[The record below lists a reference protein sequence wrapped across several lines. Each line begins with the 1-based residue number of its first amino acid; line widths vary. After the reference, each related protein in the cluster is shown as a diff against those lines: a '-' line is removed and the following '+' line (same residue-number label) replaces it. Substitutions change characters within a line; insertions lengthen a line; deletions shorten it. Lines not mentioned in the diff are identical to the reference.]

1 MNIKQLVGTAGIV
14 VAVITITL
22 WLHTGSQQK
31 PNPKR
36 LDFPIASITTP
47 SGEHLASF
55 FDGLAPNPSVVAA
68 LKLPAVKPGECGK
81 PVGLGERVQ
90 KLFGFGQKVYA
101 QGLGPCQCT
110 GGCICLG
117 CNQFVMIHNCGF
129 QCDGGNYFYPQ
140 YDFEVRCMG
149 AVTDGNRNCFLEGCG
164 CAVSSCSNYE
174 GCGC

>member
-1 MNIKQLVGTAGIV
+1 MLAG
-14 VAVITITL
+14 ITITL
-22 WLHTGSQQK
+22 WLQSGSQQK
-31 PNPKR
+31 LNPKR

-90 KLFGFGQKVYA
+90 KVFGFGQKVYA
-101 QGLGPCQCT
+101 QGGEYCGCT

-117 CNQFVMIHNCGF
+117 CSQTVMSYFCGF
-129 QCDGGNYFYPQ
+129 HCDGGSQWYPQ
-140 YDFEVRCMG
+140 YDSQEQCQG
-149 AVTDGNRNCFLEGCG
+149 AVTNGSHNCFLGGCG
-164 CAVSSCSNYE
+164 CAVSP
-174 GCGC
+174 CGNGPACQC